1 MRVPFYA
8 LILVASLWAGT
19 ASAGSLN
26 FADGRGTWQS
36 TQCQQPQPP
45 AGLSGDPEAAANN
58 LNAQWVE
65 HNQYAEAAQAYMNC
79 LSAEAQRDANAAS
92 ATISQTAQS
101 AIQQMQASVESLAA
115 RLRSRQSVLRNY
127 P

>member
-1 MRVPFYA
+1 MRLSLCGLT
-8 LILVASLWAGT
+8 LIVCLWAGA

-26 FADGRGTWQS
+26 FTDGRGTWQS

-45 AGLSGDPEAAANN
+45 AGLSSDPEVAANN
-58 LNAQWVE
+58 LNAQWAE
-65 HNQYAEAAQAYMNC
+65 HNKYAEAAQTYMNC

-92 ATISQTAQS
+92 GTITQTAQT

-115 RLRSRQSVLRNY
+115 RLRSRQPVLTTY
-127 P
+127 Q